1 MPKEI
6 NDLKVFMTHLAGEA
20 VAATEKKEDK
30 EVQHKPK
37 TVFKKKLTVKHNK
50 KITKFKLRTKK
61 YLYTFK
67 TADGKIVKKIL
78 SNLPSNIEKTDVKR
92 TGVAKKK

>member
-1 MPKEI
+1 
-6 NDLKVFMTHLAGEA
+6 MTHLAGEA
-20 VAATEKKEDK
+20 VAADKKDDK
-30 EVQHKPK
+30 EPQHRPK

-67 TADGKIVKKIL
+67 TADGKITKKIL
-78 SNLPSNIEKTDVKR
+78 SNLPSSIEKVDVKK
-92 TGVAKKK
+92 VKIAKKK

>member
-1 MPKEI
+1 MI
-6 NDLKVFMTHLAGEA
+6 HLAGEA
-20 VAATEKKEDK
+20 VTATEKKSEK
-30 EVQHKPK
+30 EAHNKPK

-50 KITKFKLRTKK
+50 RITKFKLRTKK

-78 SNLPSNIEKTDVKR
+78 SNLPSNIEKTDVKK
-92 TGVAKKK
+92 TAAKKK

>member
-6 NDLKVFMTHLAGEA
+6 ADLKVFMTHLAGEA
-20 VAATEKKEDK
+20 VAATDKKTDK
-30 EVQHKPK
+30 EAQNKPK

-50 KITKFKLRTKK
+50 RITKFKLRTKK

-78 SNLPSNIEKTDVKR
+78 SNLPSNIEKVDVKKS
-92 TGVAKKK
+92 GVAKKK

>member
-1 MPKEI
+1 
-6 NDLKVFMTHLAGEA
+6 MTHLAGEA
-20 VAATEKKEDK
+20 VAATEKKGDK
-30 EVQHKPK
+30 EATNKPK

-50 KITKFKLRTKK
+50 RITKFKLRTKK

-78 SNLPSNIEKTDVKR
+78 SNLPSNIEKVDVKK
-92 TGVAKKK
+92 VSAAKKNKK

>member
-1 MPKEI
+1 
-6 NDLKVFMTHLAGEA
+6 MTHLAGEA
-20 VAATEKKEDK
+20 VATDKKTDK
-30 EVQHKPK
+30 EATNKPK

-50 KITKFKLRTKK
+50 RITKFKLRTKK

-78 SNLPSNIEKTDVKR
+78 SNLPSNIEKVDVKK
-92 TGVAKKK
+92 TAVAKKK

>member
-1 MPKEI
+1 
-6 NDLKVFMTHLAGEA
+6 MTHLAGEA
-20 VAATEKKEDK
+20 VAATDKKQDK
-30 EVQHKPK
+30 EAQHKPK

-50 KITKFKLRTKK
+50 RITKFKLRTKK

-78 SNLPSNIEKTDVKR
+78 SNLPSNIEKVDVKKTR
-92 TGVAKKK
+92 VTKKK

>member
-6 NDLKVFMTHLAGEA
+6 NDLKVFMTHLASEA
-20 VAATEKKEDK
+20 VPATEKKGDK
-30 EVQHKPK
+30 EAQHKPK

-50 KITKFKLRTKK
+50 RITKFKLRTKK

-78 SNLPSNIEKTDVKR
+78 SNLPSSIEKTDIKK
-92 TGVAKKK
+92 TAAAKKK

>member
-1 MPKEI
+1 
-6 NDLKVFMTHLAGEA
+6 MTHLAGEA
-20 VAATEKKEDK
+20 VNTTEKKTDK
-30 EVQHKPK
+30 EPENKPK

-50 KITKFKLRTKK
+50 RITKFKLRTKK

-78 SNLPSNIEKTDVKR
+78 SNLPSGIEKVDVKK
-92 TGVAKKK
+92 TGPKKNKK

>member
-1 MPKEI
+1 
-6 NDLKVFMTHLAGEA
+6 MTHLAGEA
-20 VAATEKKEDK
+20 VVVGEKKNEK

-37 TVFKKKLTVKHNK
+37 AVFKKKLTVKHNK
-50 KITKFKLRTKK
+50 RITKFKLRSKN

-78 SNLPSNIEKTDVKR
+78 SNLPSNIEKVDVKKVA
-92 TGVAKKK
+92 VAKKK

>member
-1 MPKEI
+1 
-6 NDLKVFMTHLAGEA
+6 MTQLAGEA
-20 VAATEKKEDK
+20 TVVTEKKVEK
-30 EVQHKPK
+30 EPQHKPK
-37 TVFKKKLTVKHNK
+37 TIFKKKLTVKHNK

-78 SNLPSNIEKTDVKR
+78 SNLPSNIEKVDVKKSSS
-92 TGVAKKK
+92 AKKNKK